1 MLFGLGSAHTRMKA
15 LLTILTL
22 LATSSVLAGPPEDSK
37 KLMVPFPVICT
48 PGMTSMMAS
57 LTKDYAVNISMT
69 FEETPITG
77 IVVVHNPN
85 THTAAVLHISEARTC
100 LVFSGLNA
108 QTFVRPEGMAPP
120 KEQVQQNFEE
130 L

>member
-1 MLFGLGSAHTRMKA
+1 MKA
-15 LLTILTL
+15 LAL
-22 LATSSVLAGPPEDSK
+22 LMMLMVPLAHAGPPEDAK
-37 KLMVPFPVICT
+37 KLMIPFPVICT
-48 PGMTSMMAS
+48 PGMTSMMGA
-57 LTKDYAVNISMT
+57 LTTDYAVHISMT

-85 THTAAVLHISEARTC
+85 TQTAAVLHISEARTC

-120 KEQVQQNFEE
+120 KEEVQQNFEE

>member
-1 MLFGLGSAHTRMKA
+1 MKA
-15 LLTILTL
+15 LLFMLLL
-22 LATSSVLAGPPEDSK
+22 LAAPVLAGPPEDAQK
-37 KLMVPFPVICT
+37 IMVPFPVLCT
-48 PGMTSMMAS
+48 PGMTEMMGA
-57 LTKDYAVNISMT
+57 LTTDYAVHISMT

-85 THTAAVLHISEARTC
+85 TQTAAVLHISEARTC

-120 KEQVQQNFEE
+120 EVEVQQDFEE
-130 L
+130 S